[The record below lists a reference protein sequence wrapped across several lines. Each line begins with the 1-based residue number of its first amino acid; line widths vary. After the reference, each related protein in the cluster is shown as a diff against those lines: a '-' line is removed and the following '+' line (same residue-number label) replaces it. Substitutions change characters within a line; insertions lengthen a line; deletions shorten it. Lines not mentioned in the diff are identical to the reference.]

1 MQYIKV
7 KIPPPDFSGEVF
19 LSILYKSSDYQ
30 PKNKIYRL
38 FFSVNETILHK
49 SDLGCRKS

>member
-38 FFSVNETILHK
+38 FFF
-49 SDLGCRKS
+49 GQ